1 MRHAVHADAAARE
14 EGAAPASAQV
24 GQPTRPQARFATGN
38 WIEESEVSSFI
49 SKKVKKK
56 KVRHLLFLR
65 TRIL

>member
-38 WIEESEVSSFI
+38 WIEESERLLLFQ
-49 SKKVKKK
+49 KKK
-56 KVRHLLFLR
+56 KKK
-65 TRIL
+65 